1 MWRMR
6 ILAISLA
13 AVLCA
18 LVPLAYATPPDPTYV
33 GGLWDDDDYDDVVIL
48 VTSSIGSSD
57 THTKSDLIRP
67 VVVVTLVR
75 PGGEGLL
82 PTAVLSPH
90 PPRAPPAV

>member
-6 ILAISLA
+6 ILAISFA

-67 VVVVTLVR
+67 VVLVALVR
-75 PGGEGLL
+75 SGEEGLL
-82 PTAVLSPH
+82 STAVLSPH

>member
-1 MWRMR
+1 MR
-6 ILAISLA
+6 TLAISLA

-33 GGLWDDDDYDDVVIL
+33 GGLWDDDDYDDVVVL

-67 VVVVTLVR
+67 VVLVALVR
-75 PGGEGLL
+75 SGEEGLL
-82 PTAVLSPH
+82 STAVLSPH

>member
-33 GGLWDDDDYDDVVIL
+33 GGLWDDDDYDDVVVL

-67 VVVVTLVR
+67 VVLVALVR
-75 PGGEGLL
+75 SGEEGLL
-82 PTAVLSPH
+82 STAVLSPH